1 MVSRLPG
8 QILIAGEQLRLRM
21 HDEPGLIGD
30 RRYHFK
36 TYTCCMVGRDA
47 VDWLVKSREA
57 TSRENAI
64 KCMRLLQDNGVLHHG
79 MYIFMHLV
87 FTCKLY
93 LVFIVT
99 RVVQSGKIKEKF
111 RFYEKSE
118 EIRENEGKSRKH
130 LLNERKFS
138 IYNVTRVESTNI
150 TKHKTRT
157 ELSVNQNY

>member
-21 HDEPGLIGD
+21 HDEPSLIAD

-36 TYTCCMVGRDA
+36 TYTCCMVGREA

-79 MYIFMHLV
+79 
-87 FTCKLY
+87 K
-93 LVFIVT
+93 
-99 RVVQSGKIKEKF
+99 
-111 RFYEKSE
+111 
-118 EIRENEGKSRKH
+118 
-130 LLNERKFS
+130 KFS
-138 IYNVTRVESTNI
+138 IIS
-150 TKHKTRT
+150 
-157 ELSVNQNY
+157 